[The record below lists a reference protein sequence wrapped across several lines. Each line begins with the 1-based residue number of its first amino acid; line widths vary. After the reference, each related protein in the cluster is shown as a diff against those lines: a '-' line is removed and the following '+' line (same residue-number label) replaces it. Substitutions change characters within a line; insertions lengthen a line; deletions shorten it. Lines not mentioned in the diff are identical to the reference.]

1 MQYTVKLSLGLY
13 SGCVE
18 LNAFISHLI
27 WNHFLRGVLFVLGLK
42 QLRRLSLSRNAI
54 KSVGRHALSGLPSLE
69 QLDLADN
76 VISTIQGESSWL
88 IMSSPPYRVSLHG

>member
-1 MQYTVKLSLGLY
+1 MNAIKRSKVKCNIQLSLQYYLGLD

-18 LNAFISHLI
+18 LNDFISRLI
-27 WNHFLRGVLFVLGLK
+27 LNHFVRRDVVVLGLK

-69 QLDLADN
+69 QLDLSDN
-76 VISTIQGESSWL
+76 VISTIQGESRGSK
-88 IMSSPPYRVSLHG
+88 